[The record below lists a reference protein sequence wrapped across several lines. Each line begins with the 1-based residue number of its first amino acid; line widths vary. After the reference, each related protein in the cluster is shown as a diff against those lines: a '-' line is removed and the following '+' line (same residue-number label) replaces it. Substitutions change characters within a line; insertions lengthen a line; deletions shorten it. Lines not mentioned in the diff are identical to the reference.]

1 MYNVVTFSL
10 NFTEWCVALNF
21 INNFGLPFKL
31 FSSLKHEGNFITGP
45 GFRPKLIIKRPELH
59 SHVTFNA
66 VDITGREL
74 FLNGQT
80 SVSEPAFLGCPVF
93 LEVDVT
99 SSLVGNFG
107 CRD

>member
-1 MYNVVTFSL
+1 MYLHL

-31 FSSLKHEGNFITGP
+31 FSSLKHEGYFISGP
-45 GFRPKLIIKRPELH
+45 GFRLKLIIKRPELH

-74 FLNGQT
+74 FLNRQT
-80 SVSEPAFLGCPVF
+80 SVSEAVVLGCPVF
-93 LEVDVT
+93 LDVHVT
-99 SSLVGNFG
+99 SSLGNSG
-107 CRD
+107 CRA